1 MPVTG
6 EPTAPEDAYT
16 AEPFVPAR
24 GGLAAL
30 RRAAAGCRGCPLH
43 RDATRT
49 VFGQGTRD
57 ARVMLVGE
65 QPGDQEDRQG
75 RPFVGPAGRLL
86 DRALAEAGIDPAEA
100 YVTNA
105 VKHFKFTRAEPR
117 GRRIHKAPSLREAA
131 ACGPW
136 LAAEL
141 ALVEPELIVVLGA
154 TAGKALLG
162 SSFRVGA
169 VRGTLLEREIHGR
182 PERLLPTV
190 HPSSVLRADDREG
203 AYQGLVA
210 DLKVAAR
217 TLS

>member
-1 MPVTG
+1 MATP
-6 EPTAPEDAYT
+6 PKPPNP
-16 AEPFVPAR
+16 AEPFVP
-24 GGLAAL
+24 GGAPPPPPPQ
-30 RRAAAGCRGCPLH
+30 AAADCRGCPLH
-43 RDATRT
+43 ENATQT
-49 VFGQGTRD
+49 VFGAGNAH

-75 RPFVGPAGRLL
+75 RPFVGPAGKLL
-86 DRALAEAGIDPAEA
+86 DRALEEAGLDPADA

-117 GRRIHKAPSLREAA
+117 KRRIHKAPSLREMT

-162 SSFRVGA
+162 SSFRVGEA
-169 VRGTLLEREIHGR
+169 RGTVLEREIHGR
-182 PERLLPTV
+182 PERLVPTV
-190 HPSSVLRADDREG
+190 HPSSVLRAQDDADRKA

-217 TLS
+217 ALK

>member
-1 MPVTG
+1 
-6 EPTAPEDAYT
+6 
-16 AEPFVPAR
+16 
-24 GGLAAL
+24 
-30 RRAAAGCRGCPLH
+30 
-43 RDATRT
+43 
-49 VFGQGTRD
+49 
-57 ARVMLVGE
+57 MLVGE

-75 RPFVGPAGRLL
+75 EPFVGPAGKLL

-117 GRRIHKAPSLREAA
+117 KRRIHKAPTLREMT

-141 ALVEPELIVVLGA
+141 AVVEPELIVLLGA
-154 TAGKALLG
+154 SAGKALLG
-162 SSFRVGA
+162 SSFRVGE
-169 VRGTLLEREIHGR
+169 VRGAVLEREIHGR
-182 PERLLPTV
+182 RERLVATV
-190 HPSSVLRADDREG
+190 HPSSVLRARDDAEREA

-217 TLS
+217 ALS